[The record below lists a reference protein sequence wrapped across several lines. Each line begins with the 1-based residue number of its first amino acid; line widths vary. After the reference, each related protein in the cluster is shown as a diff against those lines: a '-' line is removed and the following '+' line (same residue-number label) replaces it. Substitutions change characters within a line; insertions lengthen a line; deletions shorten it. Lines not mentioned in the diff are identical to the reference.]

1 MNSYSYSHVKSIN
14 KNKMHKKRKR
24 RYRIISYKRFI
35 CSNLVLC
42 FLVFTLIT
50 IINNLG
56 IKEVNG
62 QEEQEEINFKPT
74 MTVEPKPI
82 SSSTTEYI
90 AFASELPSIRSTT
103 FEMHVSRGG
112 IGRNIKKYSDEE
124 VQVETTSVS
133 NAEFPIS
140 KEERR
145 LLEQLAEAEAAGESL
160 VGKIAVINVVLNR
173 VKSEDF
179 PNTITEVIMQEGQF
193 TPVANGSINNTPSEE
208 SILAVKK
215 AIDEGYKV
223 FGTDVLYFCNKKTA
237 TNRWM
242 IENREEVITIGN
254 HTFFR

>member
-112 IGRNIKKYSDEE
+112 IGRNIKNIQMKKYKLKLLPF
-124 VQVETTSVS
+124 QMP
-133 NAEFPIS
+133 NFLFP
-140 KEERR
+140 KR
-145 LLEQLAEAEAAGESL
+145 
-160 VGKIAVINVVLNR
+160 
-173 VKSEDF
+173 
-179 PNTITEVIMQEGQF
+179 
-193 TPVANGSINNTPSEE
+193 
-208 SILAVKK
+208 KK
-215 AIDEGYKV
+215 G
-223 FGTDVLYFCNKKTA
+223 F
-237 TNRWM
+237 
-242 IENREEVITIGN
+242 
-254 HTFFR
+254 

>member
-1 MNSYSYSHVKSIN
+1 MNSYSYSRVKSIN
-14 KNKMHKKRKR
+14 KNKMHKKRKCS
-24 RYRIISYKRFI
+24 YRIISYKRFI
-35 CSNLVLC
+35 CSNLVFC

-50 IINNLG
+50 
-56 IKEVNG
+56 
-62 QEEQEEINFKPT
+62 FKPT
-74 MTVEPKPI
+74 MTVETKPI
-82 SSSTTEYI
+82 SSSTIEYI

-112 IGRNIKKYSDEE
+112 IGRNIKKYSDEKI
-124 VQVETTSVS
+124 QVETTSVS
-133 NAEFPIS
+133 NAEFYIS

-215 AIDEGYKV
+215 AVDEGYKV
-223 FGTDVLYFCNKKTA
+223 FGTDILYFCNKKIA

-242 IENREEVITIGN
+242 IENREEVMTIGN

>member
-1 MNSYSYSHVKSIN
+1 MNSYSYSRVKSIN

-24 RYRIISYKRFI
+24 SYRIISYKRFI

-50 IINNLG
+50 
-56 IKEVNG
+56 
-62 QEEQEEINFKPT
+62 FKPT
-74 MTVEPKPI
+74 MTVETKPI
-82 SSSTTEYI
+82 SSSTIEYI

-124 VQVETTSVS
+124 IQVETTSVS
-133 NAEFPIS
+133 NAEFSIS

-215 AIDEGYKV
+215 AVDEGYKV
-223 FGTDVLYFCNKKTA
+223 FGTDILYFCNKK
-237 TNRWM
+237 NSHKSM
-242 IENREEVITIGN
+242 DDREQRRN
-254 HTFFR
+254 NDYW